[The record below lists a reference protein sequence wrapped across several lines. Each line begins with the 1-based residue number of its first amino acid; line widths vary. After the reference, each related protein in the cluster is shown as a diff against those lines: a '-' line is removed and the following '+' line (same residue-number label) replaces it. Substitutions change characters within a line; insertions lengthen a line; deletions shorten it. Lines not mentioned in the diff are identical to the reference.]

1 MILPLIV
8 TLTLLL
14 CTDSLYI
21 TDIDEQHRLFG
32 EFKTRFGKSY
42 TPAEEAVKLSTFL
55 ENLKLADARNQAE
68 KMVGG
73 SAIHGITQFSDLT
86 STEFRETYLKLKKP
100 DGITH
105 RKAHKTV
112 SQQANVQA
120 LVDWTGSIHTFY
132 PPSHNC
138 ND

>member
-14 CTDSLYI
+14 RTVSLYI

-42 TPAEEAVKLSTFL
+42 TPAEEPVKLSTFL

-68 KMVGG
+68 QKIGG

-86 STEFRETYLKLKKP
+86 LTEFRETYLKLKKP

-120 LVDWTGSIHTFY
+120 LVDWTGSIHMSDL
-132 PPSHNC
+132 PSHGC
-138 ND
+138 HD